1 MEVSYCSEFARLAR
15 SPGLSSFIVIYF
27 IDHILY
33 TTATMVIRSLS
44 LALALST
51 ISHISAFS
59 PSSSTPGRI
68 TRDSALQFQ
77 ATQVQDRR
85 QVLSSLVSISG
96 VLLPNIANAGLLD
109 DYGTDPTQDKQPEK
123 KKPELAKAKAK
134 VESAV
139 EPNLRSNYYY
149 PTNKVRYLPRIKKC
163 SDAIPG
169 EYVDIL
175 SYIFLFCSA
184 FTFWRL
190 QYEMFCHI
198 FSHIMCT

>member
-1 MEVSYCSEFARLAR
+1 
-15 SPGLSSFIVIYF
+15 
-27 IDHILY
+27 
-33 TTATMVIRSLS
+33 MVISFS
-44 LALALST
+44 LALVLYA
-51 ISHISAFS
+51 ISYTSAFS
-59 PSSSTPGRI
+59 TSSSPKC
-68 TRDSALQFQ
+68 S
-77 ATQVQDRR
+77 QDRR
-85 QVLSSLVSISG
+85 QVLSSLVSITG

-169 EYVDIL
+169 EYCL
-175 SYIFLFCSA
+175 LF
-184 FTFWRL
+184 
-190 QYEMFCHI
+190 
-198 FSHIMCT
+198 

>member
-1 MEVSYCSEFARLAR
+1 
-15 SPGLSSFIVIYF
+15 
-27 IDHILY
+27 
-33 TTATMVIRSLS
+33 MVIRSLS
-44 LALALST
+44 LALALSV
-51 ISHISAFS
+51 ISYTSAFS
-59 PSSSTPGRI
+59 PSS
-68 TRDSALQFQ
+68 ALQ
-77 ATQVQDRR
+77 ATTQIQDRR

-123 KKPELAKAKAK
+123 KKPELAKTKSK

-169 EYVDIL
+169 EYIISYYDLFVSHTYHVLTIL
-175 SYIFLFCSA
+175 L
-184 FTFWRL
+184 
-190 QYEMFCHI
+190 M
-198 FSHIMCT
+198 

>member
-1 MEVSYCSEFARLAR
+1 
-15 SPGLSSFIVIYF
+15 
-27 IDHILY
+27 
-33 TTATMVIRSLS
+33 MVISFS
-44 LALALST
+44 LALVLYA
-51 ISHISAFS
+51 ISYTSAFS
-59 PSSSTPGRI
+59 TSSSPKC
-68 TRDSALQFQ
+68 S
-77 ATQVQDRR
+77 QDRR

-169 EYVDIL
+169 EYIDIL
-175 SYIFLFCSA
+175 SYCLLFCSTC
-184 FTFWRL
+184 TFGD
-190 QYEMFCHI
+190 YNMNMFCNILLISCVHNKHKLLT
-198 FSHIMCT
+198 FCLYHTHIMCT

>member
-1 MEVSYCSEFARLAR
+1 
-15 SPGLSSFIVIYF
+15 
-27 IDHILY
+27 
-33 TTATMVIRSLS
+33 MVISFS
-44 LALALST
+44 LALVLYA
-51 ISHISAFS
+51 ISYTSAFS
-59 PSSSTPGRI
+59 TTSSPKS
-68 TRDSALQFQ
+68 S
-77 ATQVQDRR
+77 QDRR

-169 EYVDIL
+169 ELLIYYRIVLLI
-175 SYIFLFCSA
+175 S
-184 FTFWRL
+184 FTKK
-190 QYEMFCHI
+190 
-198 FSHIMCT
+198 